1 MNSLDAIIATTF
13 LLIGFGLILG
23 AINDQEQLVERTG
36 IIINSKGQALYCMA
50 IFDSM
55 FSNNG
60 SYSLEKNCFVE
71 EGKIVFESNLV
82 KKEVSILGG
91 VVSEHYLQWSN
102 VFN

>member
-13 LLIGFGLILG
+13 LLVGFGLILG
-23 AINDQEQLVERTG
+23 AINSQGQLVERTG
-36 IIINSKGQALYCMA
+36 TMINSKGQALYCVA

-55 FSNNG
+55 LSNNG

-71 EGKIVFESNLV
+71 NGKIVFESNLV
-82 KKEVSILGG
+82 KKEVSVLGG
-91 VVSEHYLQWSN
+91 IVNEHYLQWSD